1 MLKVLHSPVNIGNQP
16 WALSRA
22 ERALGCQSDVVVNYG
37 TWVGLPND
45 KCLSTYGQKS
55 VRNTLKRAAV
65 ALSAPLRYD
74 VLHYYFGR
82 TLMCWDD
89 RGGRDVK
96 WYSDLKLAR
105 TLRRRTF
112 MTLQGCDV
120 RLAGASNARNL
131 VTTCRESAC
140 GAYSACVSTYDAQ
153 RQWLIDNVLPE
164 LDGVFFLN
172 PELGHFL
179 KGQGKFLPYVTVDW
193 RDFELAPPR
202 ESGVIKIVHAPSNT
216 GIKGTSLII
225 AAIEKLKQ
233 HYPIEL
239 ELVTGRT
246 HTEAMEIYKSADLAI
261 DQVLAG
267 WYGAYAV
274 EMMAMGKPVMCYI
287 RDEDLHFVPPR
298 MVDEM
303 AILRVH
309 PDRLV
314 EDIGAILDQ
323 RSCSVDWSAK
333 SRQYV
338 VEWHDPQ
345 KIAGIMLETYRTSG
359 FQFDMV

>member
-22 ERALGCQSDVVVNYG
+22 ERALGAGSDVVVNYG
-37 TWVGLPND
+37 TWVGFPND
-45 KCLSTYGQKS
+45 RCLSEYGTNTWQD
-55 VRNTLKRAAV
+55 TLKRAAF

-89 RGGRDVK
+89 RGVRDAK

-105 TLRRRTF
+105 ALKRRTF

-120 RLAGASNARNL
+120 RLAGASNAMNS
-131 VTTCRESAC
+131 VTMCREGGC
-140 GAYSACVSTYDAQ
+140 GAYAACVSTYDAQ

-164 LDGVFFLN
+164 LDGVFYLN

-179 KGQGKFLPYVTVDW
+179 KGRGKFLPYITVDW
-193 RDFELAPPR
+193 RDFEPMPPR
-202 ESGVIKIVHAPSNT
+202 DTGVIRIVHAPSDT
-216 GIKGTSLII
+216 GIKGTPAIL
-225 AAIEKLKQ
+225 AAIEELKK
-233 HYPIEL
+233 HYPIEFIQ
-239 ELVTGRT
+239 VSGKT
-246 HTEAMEIYKSADLAI
+246 HDEAMEIYKSADLAI
-261 DQVLAG
+261 DQVIAG

-287 RDEDLHFVPPR
+287 RDEDLHYIPPR
-298 MVDEM
+298 MVEEM

-309 PDRLV
+309 PERLV
-314 EDIGAILDQ
+314 QDIGAILDQ
-323 RSCSVDWSAK
+323 RSCWQEWSVK
-333 SRQYV
+333 SRRYV
-338 VEWHDPQ
+338 AEWHDPQ
-345 KIAGIMLETYRTSG
+345 RIAATMLETYRTPG
-359 FQFDMV
+359 FHFNMA